1 MESIKNFFKNKAIG
15 YYMVAGAV
23 LFAIILAIV
32 FFSTYNNPNI
42 SSINDAPV
50 MGNKSVGYVPIT
62 IGIFLIAGLVI
73 ELVVLAMPEFRFFH
87 LAAIVMFGLAI
98 YKDVLIMGDFFAGM
112 GTGVFYNGGNVG
124 LNFFY
129 FIALIVIELVA
140 VVASFIGFIKEP
152 VESNE
157 EEEDEQYGK
166 IND

>member
-1 MESIKNFFKNKAIG
+1 MESIKSFFKSKAVG
-15 YYMVAGAV
+15 YYMVAGAFLLAAV
-23 LFAIILAIV
+23 LAII
-32 FFSTYNNPNI
+32 FFNTYNNPNI

-62 IGIFLIAGLVI
+62 IGIFLVAGTVI

-87 LAAIVMFGLAI
+87 LVAVVMFGLAI

-140 VVASFIGFIKEP
+140 VVASFIGFVKEP
-152 VESNE
+152 TEE
-157 EEEDEQYGK
+157 LDEEEDE
-166 IND
+166 

>member
-1 MESIKNFFKNKAIG
+1 
-15 YYMVAGAV
+15 MVP
-23 LFAIILAIV
+23 LIFMII

-42 SSINDAPV
+42 PSINDAPV
-50 MGNKSVGYVPIT
+50 MGNKSVSYVPIT

-129 FIALIVIELVA
+129 FVALIVIELVA
-140 VVASFIGFIKEP
+140 VVASFIGFVKEP
-152 VESNE
+152 DELE
-157 EEEDEQYGK
+157 KEEDE
-166 IND
+166 

>member
-15 YYMVAGAV
+15 YYMVAGAA

-140 VVASFIGFIKEP
+140 VVASFIGFVKEP
-152 VESNE
+152 DQLGEA
-157 EEEDEQYGK
+157 EEDEE
-166 IND
+166 

>member
-1 MESIKNFFKNKAIG
+1 MESIKRFFKSKAIG
-15 YYMVAGAV
+15 YYMVAGV
-23 LFAIILAIV
+23 FLVGLIFTII
-32 FFSTYNNPNI
+32 FFNTYNNPNI
-42 SSINDAPV
+42 PSINDAPV
-50 MGNKSVGYVPIT
+50 MGNKSVSYVPIT

-87 LAAIVMFGLAI
+87 LVAIVMFGLAI

-129 FIALIVIELVA
+129 FITLIVLELVA
-140 VVASFIGFIKEP
+140 VVASFIGFVKEP
-152 VESNE
+152 DELAD

-166 IND
+166 IIN